1 MEEDLQQ
8 IESIVSSTPPPHL
21 ELPAQLLCSVYFRL
35 EAEVGLIEEVR
46 WLRES
51 SASSA
56 VGLSLMLTLLP
67 PTQCARSG
75 WLSAREIKQAID
87 AELRERAGVFF
98 ARFFRYRQII
108 LHLGVPYLLKY
119 LDQKPDF
126 NLHAEVLY
134 QLLEPKP
141 DSIESLLTRLSSRVT
156 HACPAGVLATAQ
168 RVSAAAQQHQ
178 QPTTIVIGSPPA
190 PPAAP
195 VKATP
200 TPTPA
205 LRPTTAITTSP
216 LLLAAYNTPMM
227 NPSAQVYCTLPP
239 PREGPL
245 LASPHTSYVPPSC
258 FTGVCA
264 CAVACVVR

>member
-1 MEEDLQQ
+1 
-8 IESIVSSTPPPHL
+8 
-21 ELPAQLLCSVYFRL
+21 
-35 EAEVGLIEEVR
+35 
-46 WLRES
+46 
-51 SASSA
+51 
-56 VGLSLMLTLLP
+56 MLTLFP
-67 PTQCARSG
+67 PVQCARSG

-168 RVSAAAQQHQ
+168 RVSAAAQQQQQQQQQ

-205 LRPTTAITTSP
+205 LRPTAAITTSP

-245 LASPHTSYVPPSC
+245 LASPHTSYAPPLLHRRVWWRVSC
-258 FTGVCA
+258 GSGRGTHARNCNNAQCA
-264 CAVACVVR
+264 ALGRVVQRHSIGQAAAARQLRDGRVAQGPGGSAGRHQH

>member
-1 MEEDLQQ
+1 
-8 IESIVSSTPPPHL
+8 
-21 ELPAQLLCSVYFRL
+21 
-35 EAEVGLIEEVR
+35 
-46 WLRES
+46 
-51 SASSA
+51 
-56 VGLSLMLTLLP
+56 MLTRFP

-168 RVSAAAQQHQ
+168 RVSAAAQQQQ

-200 TPTPA
+200 TPAPA

-245 LASPHTSYVPPSC
+245 LGSPHTSYAPLPS
-258 FTGVCA
+258 TGVCVCVCVCGGA
-264 CAVACVVR
+264 CRAVVDAELTRATATTHTARSTGPSGAAAFRRTSCSCATAT